1 MRAAEIRRTAFR
13 YADVFNFTF
22 SAQGLGEAAIGCG
35 GEGKY
40 LTSSAISRI
49 VSSMGVSVDTLYR
62 SAALHN
68 RLCYRSAGLPMDVVE
83 VDTVHS
89 EPSERLL
96 TRLANVLPRSGNFHR
111 CSPLYAKLPPPQQ
124 ASAQDQRQL
133 GRLGYIA
140 QCQTL
145 LPKRSCSGFRCA

>member
-1 MRAAEIRRTAFR
+1 MGAAEVCRTAFR

-49 VSSMGVSVDTLYR
+49 VSSMGVSVDTLCR
-62 SAALHN
+62 SETLHN
-68 RLCYRSAGLPMDVVE
+68 YLLYQSAGLPMDVVE

-89 EPSERLL
+89 EPSERFL
-96 TRLANVLPRSGNFHR
+96 TRLANVLPRSANFR
-111 CSPLYAKLPPPQQ
+111 SCPLYMTLPTH
-124 ASAQDQRQL
+124 SN
-133 GRLGYIA
+133 
-140 QCQTL
+140 
-145 LPKRSCSGFRCA
+145 KH